1 MAKRETGAKVRDKR
15 SAGSRQVRTA
25 IVGARVRDLR
35 DRRQWS
41 QPELAYRSGLHPT
54 DISLLENGRKDVVTA
69 RFLRLVVALDTSA
82 DYLLGLTDMPGR
94 AR

>member
-1 MAKRETGAKVRDKR
+1 MAKREPATKAKKKSDGPRKIK
-15 SAGSRQVRTA
+15 AA
-25 IVGARVRDLR
+25 ILGARVRDLR
-35 DRRQWS
+35 ERRNWS

-54 DISLLENGRKDVVTA
+54 DISLLENERKDLVTA
-69 RFLRLVVALDTSA
+69 RFLRLVIALDTSA

>member
-1 MAKRETGAKVRDKR
+1 MAKRE
-15 SAGSRQVRTA
+15 AGSKAKGRKSVATRQARTA
-25 IVGARVRDLR
+25 IVGARIKDLR
-35 DRRQWS
+35 ERRNWS

-54 DISLLENGRKDVVTA
+54 DISLLENQRKDVVTA
-69 RFLRLVVALDTSA
+69 RFLRLVIALDTSA